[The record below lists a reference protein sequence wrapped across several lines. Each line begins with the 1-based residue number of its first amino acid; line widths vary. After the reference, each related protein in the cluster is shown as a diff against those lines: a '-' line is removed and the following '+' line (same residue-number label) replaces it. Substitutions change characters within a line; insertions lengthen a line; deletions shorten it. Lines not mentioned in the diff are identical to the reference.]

1 MVFGGSL
8 ASLSLCGLRA
18 LGAVAAGA
26 IDGRM
31 GIIIILFIT
40 YCLRYGLVVGGMG
53 IGIIP
58 DDKNRSSFSQRQPYL

>member
-40 YCLRYGLVVGGMG
+40 YCL
-53 IGIIP
+53 
-58 DDKNRSSFSQRQPYL
+58 